1 MLNEVKTKGVVLV
14 PVLSKVPL
22 GYLLKPLPRVD
33 AKFFRGLSDPTRLLI
48 LELLLDRGETNV
60 SRLVELLELPRTRV
74 ATHLA
79 CLRDCGYV
87 SVRREGRFHYYS
99 VSDGRV
105 REILSLAR
113 SLSTEHKD
121 ALTCCQIIEGFT
133 AGILLP
139 PQEMDRLPNGTDT
152 VEQSQAATRE
162 EGQLGFGSWL
172 HERLRERGLS
182 PKAAAQ
188 TLGVSTAAVHR
199 WLYRGGYPSLALRP
213 RLAEALDLPADQVR
227 AHARTFSS
235 SKTSAFATWLDRQL
249 QQRDW
254 TRAELARRLGLE
266 FHAIGPWF
274 RRGVQPRSITLQR
287 LAMALGVSVQEIPP
301 AG

>member
-1 MLNEVKTKGVVLV
+1 M
-14 PVLSKVPL
+14 PVLPKVSL
-22 GYLLKPLPRVD
+22 GYLQKPLPRVD

-139 PQEMDRLPNGTDT
+139 PQGMGRLPDGAETADRP
-152 VEQSQAATRE
+152 QARNHGE
-162 EGQLGFGSWL
+162 EQLGFGSWL

-213 RLAEALDLPADQVR
+213 RLAEALELPADQVR

-235 SKTSAFATWLDRQL
+235 SKTSAFATWLDQQL

-274 RRGVQPRSITLQR
+274 RRGVQPRSSTLQR
-287 LAMALGVSVQEIPP
+287 LATALEVSVDEIPP

>member
-1 MLNEVKTKGVVLV
+1 MKEVKSNGAASV
-14 PVLSKVPL
+14 PVLSKVSL
-22 GYLLKPLPRVD
+22 RYLHKPLPRVD

-48 LELLLDRGETNV
+48 LEVLLDRGETNV

-99 VSDGRV
+99 VSDRRV

-113 SLSTEHKD
+113 SLSTDHKD

-139 PQEMDRLPNGTDT
+139 PQAMDRLSEGADT
-152 VEQSQAATRE
+152 GEEPQARTGGE
-162 EGQLGFGSWL
+162 EQLGFGSWL

-182 PKAAAQ
+182 PKAAAR

-199 WLYRGGYPSLALRP
+199 WLYRGGHPSPALRP
-213 RLAEALDLPADQVR
+213 RLAEALGLPADQVR
-227 AHARTFSS
+227 AHARTFSCT
-235 SKTSAFATWLDRQL
+235 KNSAFAAWLDQQL

-274 RRGVQPRSITLQR
+274 LRGVQPRSSTLQR
-287 LAMALGVSVQEIPP
+287 LAAELEVLETDIPR
-301 AG
+301 AR

>member
-1 MLNEVKTKGVVLV
+1 M

-22 GYLLKPLPRVD
+22 GYLHKPLPRVD

-139 PQEMDRLPNGTDT
+139 PQGMGQLPDGADT
-152 VEQSQAATRE
+152 SDKPQARTHGGE
-162 EGQLGFGSWL
+162 QLGFGSWL

-182 PKAAAQ
+182 PKALAR

-199 WLYRGGYPSLALRP
+199 WLYRGGHPSLALRP
-213 RLAEALDLPADQVR
+213 RLAAALELPPDQVR
-227 AHARTFSS
+227 AHARTASS
-235 SKTSAFATWLDRQL
+235 AKDSAFATWLDQQL

-274 RRGVQPRSITLQR
+274 RRGVQPRSSTLQR
-287 LAMALGVSVQEIPP
+287 LATALRVSVDEIPP